1 MQRFNGRSAIVTG
14 ASRGIGAA
22 IAERLAAEGANVVI
36 TARTLDHHDHLDG
49 SLNETLERCRRYGGR
64 IEAVVADLGDP
75 RDRARVVPEAL
86 ALLGGRVD
94 ILVNN
99 AAAAI
104 YHSMLDYPA
113 KRRTITFE
121 VNVFAPLDLIQAVI
135 PGMVE
140 RGEGWIVN
148 VSSGTARNAAGPPFK
163 TDGVAARVGMYGTS
177 KAALNRLTNAMALEL
192 HGTGV
197 RVNAVEPRAAVA
209 SEGAVALLDGGL
221 DASMFESMEAMVEGT
236 VALCECGPDETG
248 IAHVSLDLIE
258 ALGLEVFGLDG
269 LPTRS

>member
-1 MQRFNGRSAIVTG
+1 MQRFIGRTAIVTG

-22 IAERLAAEGANVVI
+22 IAERLAAEGANLVI
-36 TARTLDHHDHLDG
+36 TARTLDHHDHLGG
-49 SLNETLERCRRYGGR
+49 SLSETLDRCGRYGGKV
-64 IEAVVADLGDP
+64 EAVVADLGDP
-75 RDRARVVPEAL
+75 FDRARIVPQAL
-86 ALLGGRVD
+86 DLLGGRID

-99 AAAAI
+99 AASAI
-104 YHSMLDYPA
+104 YQSMLHYPA

-121 VNVFAPLDLIQAVI
+121 VNVFAPLDLSQAVI

-148 VSSGTARNAAGPPFK
+148 VSSGTARSANGPPFK

-177 KAALNRLTNAMALEL
+177 KAALNRMTNALAVEL

-209 SEGAVALLDGGL
+209 SEGAVALLGGGL
-221 DASMFESMEAMVEGT
+221 DESMFESMEAMVESV
-236 VALCECGPDETG
+236 VALCDCGADETG
-248 IAHVSLDLIE
+248 VAHVSLDLIE
-258 ALGLEVFGLDG
+258 SLGLEVMGLDG
-269 LPTRS
+269 QPKT